1 MPVQQPTKLR
11 LTKLTFRTLSVKLD
25 CFYVLMLVIETLLN
39 SLPRQLVQLRCK
51 LSAVILA
58 SIQSLLTIIVGSSLV
73 RETILSDSLIQKFF
87 VLTMSSIAVEPSLT
101 Q

>member
-1 MPVQQPTKLR
+1 
-11 LTKLTFRTLSVKLD
+11 
-25 CFYVLMLVIETLLN
+25 MLVIETLLN

-58 SIQSLLTIIVGSSLV
+58 STQSLLTIIVGSSLV

-101 Q
+101 QSIQLILMVNRTIKLFTDNLVI